1 MKKFLCIVIAL
12 CCGIQ
17 INNFSKSSN
26 VEVAKAVSN
35 VTPIEKHLL
44 LNDDGSYGGSY
55 NESLYGKGAPK
66 NGEFDLPNS
75 PYFIAQDFYNMPSTN
90 EDYPLTLLP
99 NFKPYQQTMANS
111 SAFASLVMVFN
122 YFGLDVK
129 NAYSEILLY
138 QKYQEFLQSKQ
149 ITTTDVDSGFL
160 TDFINYLQIEGV
172 SARYQPITT
181 GGKKQNAQKLSD
193 SIERNLK
200 EGKIIMLRYHSQV
213 DFGWKVVIGI
223 DRMGTEKYYDDVVI
237 LANPYDVA
245 DHYQDGYSVQRVGS
259 LCTWLLDVNENFET
273 TFFDETMLIDFGV
286 VPNFN
291 RQARDKTS
299 KQQKYATHF
308 ILNAEGSSF
317 SYGGTR
323 NKELYGSVSTGDG
336 MYDCDYT
343 KYYKINDYY
352 NMDDEG
358 SRLILK
364 NYKTFQQTMASSCG
378 IASTMSVLSYLG
390 EDITEYDEV
399 VLCERYESINNT
411 PILNNGT
418 SGRGLSKVVEERGF
432 ASRYDSTVKG
442 EDELFPTYESYRD
455 FVKENLKKDQP
466 IAISARPQG
475 GHWIVIIGID
485 DMGTDNVYDD
495 VIITA
500 DPNDYW
506 DHYQDGYNTWSAMH
520 LYRSHYGISGTT
532 FIHKNSYLIIERKQD
547 KGLPVWALITII
559 SGGVLVLGG
568 AGALTFY
575 LIKKKRK
582 SIKN

>member
-200 EGKIIMLRYHSQV
+200 
-213 DFGWKVVIGI
+213 
-223 DRMGTEKYYDDVVI
+223 
-237 LANPYDVA
+237 
-245 DHYQDGYSVQRVGS
+245 
-259 LCTWLLDVNENFET
+259 
-273 TFFDETMLIDFGV
+273 
-286 VPNFN
+286 
-291 RQARDKTS
+291 
-299 KQQKYATHF
+299 
-308 ILNAEGSSF
+308 
-317 SYGGTR
+317 
-323 NKELYGSVSTGDG
+323 
-336 MYDCDYT
+336 
-343 KYYKINDYY
+343 
-352 NMDDEG
+352 
-358 SRLILK
+358 
-364 NYKTFQQTMASSCG
+364 
-378 IASTMSVLSYLG
+378 
-390 EDITEYDEV
+390 
-399 VLCERYESINNT
+399 
-411 PILNNGT
+411 
-418 SGRGLSKVVEERGF
+418 
-432 ASRYDSTVKG
+432 
-442 EDELFPTYESYRD
+442 
-455 FVKENLKKDQP
+455 
-466 IAISARPQG
+466 
-475 GHWIVIIGID
+475 
-485 DMGTDNVYDD
+485 
-495 VIITA
+495 
-500 DPNDYW
+500 
-506 DHYQDGYNTWSAMH
+506 
-520 LYRSHYGISGTT
+520 
-532 FIHKNSYLIIERKQD
+532 
-547 KGLPVWALITII
+547 
-559 SGGVLVLGG
+559 
-568 AGALTFY
+568 
-575 LIKKKRK
+575 
-582 SIKN
+582 